1 MWSDRLSARLRR
13 LYGGASPVPEDLS
26 DPPAALE
33 QALLRE
39 HAARHPPTRR
49 PAPARPGL
57 RGFLAG
63 HRAAFAGVGLALAAA
78 AACQLPSDYERAFG
92 SAVSCDLS
100 RETWSDGQIEGLA
113 ETLART
119 LGAHGLAVRVHDGGG
134 PTLALRLDMWGVE
147 VDDGALLEAL
157 RAEAPEL
164 ATDACRNEP
173 IAGTV
178 HGTLGGRLG
187 YGLLDLDLDRAD
199 AAATRLEIL
208 AELERR
214 GVEGG
219 AQIDIRDDGDGK
231 RAVQI
236 RIEAHPRRAPR

>member
-13 LYGGASPVPEDLS
+13 LYGAASPVPEDLS

-39 HAARHPPTRR
+39 HAARY
-49 PAPARPGL
+49 PANRAAPVPAGL

-63 HRAAFAGVGLALAAA
+63 HRVALAGVGLALAAA

-100 RETWSDGQIEGLA
+100 RETWSDGAVEGLA
-113 ETLART
+113 EGLARA
-119 LGAHGLAVRVHDGGG
+119 LGAPGLAVRIDDRGG
-134 PTLALRLDMWGVE
+134 PTLALRLDLWGVE
-147 VDDGALLEAL
+147 LEDGALLAAL
-157 RAEAPEL
+157 RDEAPQL
-164 ATDACRNEP
+164 AADACRHEP

-187 YGLLDLDLDRAD
+187 YGLLDLDLDRRD
-199 AAATRLEIL
+199 AAAARLEIL

-214 GVEGG
+214 GVEGD
-219 AQIDIRDDGDGK
+219 AHVEVRDAGDGK
-231 RAVQI
+231 RAVQV
-236 RIEAHPRRAPR
+236 RIEGPLHRRPR